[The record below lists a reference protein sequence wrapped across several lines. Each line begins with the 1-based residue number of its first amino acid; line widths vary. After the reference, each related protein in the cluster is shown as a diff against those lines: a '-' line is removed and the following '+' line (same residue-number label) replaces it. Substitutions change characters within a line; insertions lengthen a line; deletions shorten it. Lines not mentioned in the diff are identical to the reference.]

1 MDWNYEVEA
10 RFTDLP
16 SWRQWLAQNPW
27 AVDPNYVA
35 SMVAD
40 IRQNGLLDP
49 FRGHANPPDIVID
62 ESNLRE
68 SILFHG
74 INSRCR
80 AVLKM
85 LADADWPSTSVVYAS
100 ESLTALADLL
110 RRRFQSFVGS
120 EYLPSATELGRFEGA
135 RHEDVQ
141 ALSFAASSI
150 DVYISCDVMEH
161 IPSVPAALSEAARVL
176 RPGGVL
182 IATFPFRAMEQDTL
196 TKAVLENGR
205 PRFLMEPEYHGNP
218 LDPQGSLVFSIP
230 GWDILDVARAS
241 GFAAAEMV
249 AMSSRRYGIVAKT
262 PILVMRA
269 MR

>member
-1 MDWNYEVEA
+1 MDWNHEVEA
-10 RFTDLP
+10 RFTGLP

-27 AVDPNYVA
+27 LVDPAYVA
-35 SMVAD
+35 AMIAD

-49 FRGHANPPDIVID
+49 LQGDASPLEIVID

-68 SILFHG
+68 SILFRG

-80 AVLKM
+80 AVLKI
-85 LADADWPSTSVVYAS
+85 LADWPTTSVIYAS
-100 ESLTALADLL
+100 ESLTPFANLL
-110 RRRFQSFVGS
+110 RQHFPNFSGS
-120 EYLPSATELGRFEGA
+120 EYLPTASELGKFADA

-141 ALSFAASSI
+141 ALSFATESI

-161 IPSVPAALSEAARVL
+161 IPSVSAALREAARVL

-196 TKAVLENGR
+196 TKAVLENGE

-230 GWDILDVARAS
+230 GWDILDTARAS
-241 GFAAAEMV
+241 GLAAAEMV
-249 AMSSRRYGIVAKT
+249 AMSSRRYGILAAT

-269 MR
+269 IR